1 MSGAIPRPLGSVS
14 LVATLLVSGV
24 GVIVPASA
32 NDCLAAPNSPA
43 PQGSH
48 WYYRLDWA
56 SQRKCWYVRAL
67 GPSAQ
72 QAATPATLARVTPS
86 HSMPTASGPIS
97 AADGAPMSVSPGDSA
112 SPSPQV
118 KIPAVKPKSA
128 QAITATTNKI
138 VQRSVNEG
146 NTAPPMFEAP
156 ALRPSTLSQ
165 TSAQAPAA
173 PVAWPNAPA
182 AVAAVKAPTPIAVP
196 TDAPANLASDDA
208 ETTGKP
214 TNNVGMPIII
224 FPILT
229 LGLTVVGI
237 LSMKIAAAR
246 RTRTIKDHAE
256 SDWVDDQRQHEW
268 RDGQHGS
275 VDEQREYQSLIS
287 AVSDPFRAEGD
298 ADQNTHEISKRRDK
312 LAQLHQDLDR
322 LLQSPTVA

>member
-1 MSGAIPRPLGSVS
+1 MIVLLHRILPLPREAIGTTDWIGQVNANAGMCVR
-14 LVATLLVSGV
+14 
-24 GVIVPASA
+24 SA
-32 NDCLAAPNSPA
+32 
-43 PQGSH
+43 
-48 WYYRLDWA
+48 
-56 SQRKCWYVRAL
+56 V
-67 GPSAQ
+67 AQ

-214 TNNVGMPIII
+214 TNNVGMPDNNISYSHAWAD
-224 FPILT
+224 
-229 LGLTVVGI
+229 GSWHSVHEYC
-237 LSMKIAAAR
+237 
-246 RTRTIKDHAE
+246 RTRVARGPSRTTPSPTGSTINA
-256 SDWVDDQRQHEW
+256 SMSGA
-268 RDGQHGS
+268 DGQHGS
-275 VDEQREYQSLIS
+275 VDEQREYQSLVS